1 MSSINFQ
8 ESSISSLGGMARISE
23 LNSYF
28 SCPPWV
34 NEDLWNEYRDS
45 YEKASKGEPSFLQLD
60 LELADNCNYRCIECP
75 ISDDI
80 EGRLVNVLPLEK
92 AFQVLDS
99 AARLGVKALKL
110 NYINEPLLVDKLI
123 EVATYAQK
131 LGIFDIYD
139 NKRIIINR
147 KDIS

>member
-1 MSSINFQ
+1 M
-8 ESSISSLGGMARISE
+8 ER
-23 LNSYF
+23 
-28 SCPPWV
+28 V
-34 NEDLWNEYRDS
+34 RDS

-92 AFQVLDS
+92 AAPDS

-110 NYINEPLLVDKLI
+110 NYINEPLLDPDKLL
-123 EVATYAQK
+123 EVAAYAQK
-131 LGIFDIYD
+131 LGIFDIYMTT
-139 NKRIIINR
+139 NGQY
-147 KDIS
+147 